1 MSNNANTTEDSQLQQ
16 WQQKQLLDSQVKQLT
31 EDARKQKYMNNVSIN
46 QSVSYKE
53 QLPVEKGIKRQ
64 LIVTTYM

>member
-31 EDARKQKYMNNVSIN
+31 EDARKQKYMKNVSIN

-64 LIVTTYM
+64 LIVTTYI

>member
-1 MSNNANTTEDSQLQQ
+1 MSNSANTTEDSQLQQ

-64 LIVTTYM
+64 LIVTTYI

>member
-1 MSNNANTTEDSQLQQ
+1 MSNSANTTEDSQLQQ
-16 WQQKQLLDSQVKQLT
+16 WQQKELLDSQVKQLT

-64 LIVTTYM
+64 LIVTTYI

>member
-64 LIVTTYM
+64 LIVTTYI

>member
-64 LIVTTYM
+64 LIVTAYI

>member
-16 WQQKQLLDSQVKQLT
+16 WQQKELLDSQVKQLT
-31 EDARKQKYMNNVSIN
+31 ENARKQKYMNNVSIN
-46 QSVSYKE
+46 QSISYKE

-64 LIVTTYM
+64 LIVTTYI

>member
-46 QSVSYKE
+46 QSISYKE

-64 LIVTTYM
+64 LIVTTYI

>member
-16 WQQKQLLDSQVKQLT
+16 WQQKELLDSQVKQLT

-46 QSVSYKE
+46 QSISYKE

-64 LIVTTYM
+64 LIVTTYI

>member
-16 WQQKQLLDSQVKQLT
+16 WQQKELLDSQVKQLT

-64 LIVTTYM
+64 LIVTTYI